1 MANPLKFLVGFNLSP
16 TPTTFS
22 VTETSLSIPTSLG
35 NMFSVTLNGVGISGD
50 ITKAQD
56 ETITSDYEISVQS
69 VELGGTN
76 ARLGGAVLFPNGTP
90 QVAELDA
97 MDMGILDVSSR
108 VLQFG
113 DSGAA
118 GSWPSAYDPFTIKIA
133 VIYYNNGAVVTTRP
147 SRTTRATISSPS
159 WKRRLV

>member
-1 MANPLKFLVGFNLSP
+1 M
-16 TPTTFS
+16 
-22 VTETSLSIPTSLG
+22 
-35 NMFSVTLNGVGISGD
+35 
-50 ITKAQD
+50 
-56 ETITSDYEISVQS
+56 QS

-108 VLQFG
+108 LLQFG

-133 VIYYNNGAVVTTRP
+133 VIYYNNGAVVTTPTFTYNPGYNIFAELEAPFGVIFSFNTSIPGRSGVIIAGTYVGTIDFDFIKLRSFP
-147 SRTTRATISSPS
+147 PRATAFG
-159 WKRRLV
+159 K